1 MLSWVSL
8 ISGRYTLFGS
18 ASLMSLVSILGLVMG
33 VAVLILVLS
42 VINGFERELRQRV
55 LSVLPHGVIET
66 GSPIQNYKELMIDL
80 KQHELVVD
88 AAPYVNGSAL
98 LVANSKMEG
107 TSYSGILPELE
118 QNVSVIGTFLQE
130 VSLDILKAGEYKLLM
145 GKTLADNLKLS
156 VGDKV
161 SLVLPEV
168 QFTLAGA
175 LPRLKVFRLAG
186 LFEVESDIDKEM
198 VFIHIEDAKVLK
210 RMKGI
215 MGIRLLM
222 TDMFEAP
229 EVIHDLTTRLRDRSE
244 YRGLRG
250 RSWFATHGNLYNA
263 ILMQK
268 STMFLLLFLLIA
280 VAAFNVISNLIMTV
294 NEKQVDIAI
303 LKTLGA
309 TSTAI
314 LLVFMLHGAMV
325 GFLGV
330 LIGLV
335 LGLAAAYWA
344 SDFST
349 LLESEL
355 DLGLMDEYFI
365 HYLPSEIL
373 LSDVVIVAL
382 VSFLICV
389 CASIYPAL
397 KAASSRPVET
407 LQYET

>member
-8 ISGRYTLFGS
+8 ISARYTLFGS

-80 KQHELVVD
+80 KQHELVID

-198 VFIHIEDAKVLK
+198 VFIHMEDAKVLK
-210 RMKGI
+210 RMKGV
-215 MGIRLLM
+215 MGIRLSM

-229 EVIHDLTTRLRDRSE
+229 EIIHELTTRLRDRSE

-335 LGLAAAYWA
+335 LGLAASYWA

-349 LLESEL
+349 LLESKL